1 MVLIPAGEF
10 TMGKNSATPSDWQP
24 EHPVKISSFYMDKLE
39 VTNKQYYDFCIA
51 TNSPLPQFW
60 GINEFRSG
68 IDFPDYPVVGVSY
81 FDAEKYAKW
90 LGKRLPTE
98 AEWEYASRG
107 GLAGKNF
114 PLGDKVDST
123 MVNYWKKYKGI
134 LKEALFHQMVT
145 DCMT

>member
-1 MVLIPAGEF
+1 MKAVFLFIALAFCNFGISQKPDDTMVLIPAGEF
-10 TMGKNSATPSDWQP
+10 IMGKNSTAPSDWQP

-81 FDAEKYAKW
+81 LIKTYFNIRIINKDWKVEHEFFVF
-90 LGKRLPTE
+90 GKLYFIT
-98 AEWEYASRG
+98 
-107 GLAGKNF
+107 
-114 PLGDKVDST
+114 
-123 MVNYWKKYKGI
+123 
-134 LKEALFHQMVT
+134 
-145 DCMT
+145 